1 MSNKNLKMNVTLKK
15 NGWDFPRLDLNW
27 LRVVLHASRLSQT
40 IHHLQLSKD
49 MVTIL

>member
-1 MSNKNLKMNVTLKK
+1 MSNENLKMNATLKK
-15 NGWDFPRLDLNW
+15 NGWDFPGLDLNW
-27 LRVVLHASRLSQT
+27 LRVRRHASRLSQT